1 MSVSST
7 LLNAAA
13 KQVELAFQA
22 VLAVPGTNDELA
34 DIAYRL
40 DGIRKELEA
49 KVEPK
54 FMDRILQEEL
64 GFE

>member
-22 VLAVPGTNDELA
+22 ILAVPGTNTDLAQMAWDLDE
-34 DIAYRL
+34 
-40 DGIRKELEA
+40 IRKQLEGLA
-49 KVEPK
+49 GSAPK
-54 FMDRILQEEL
+54 GRILQEEL

>member
-22 VLAVPGTNDELA
+22 VIAVPSTNDELA
-34 DIAYRL
+34 QIAWELDEIRL
-40 DGIRKELEA
+40 RLEG
-49 KVEPK
+49 KVESSRVEP
-54 FMDRILQEEL
+54 RQQQLEL
-64 GFE
+64 GE

>member
-22 VLAVPGTNDELA
+22 VLAVPGTSDDLA

-49 KVEPK
+49 KAAPT
-54 FMDRILQEEL
+54 FRDGTLQEEL

>member
-22 VLAVPGTNDELA
+22 ILGVPGTNTDLAQMAWDLDE
-34 DIAYRL
+34 
-40 DGIRKELEA
+40 IRKQLEDLA
-49 KVEPK
+49 GSKQK
-54 FMDRILQEEL
+54 HRILQEEL